1 MLLCQGLPTAGA
13 AAGGHLQATQPLLPP
28 GRQQHFL
35 SHFGHKYFKLIF
47 QILVRSVVQLWKN
60 IKLKLN
66 QQQVFNSSLFSEDK
80 KCLFFRFGKLIFPP
94 DFYK

>member
-1 MLLCQGLPTAGA
+1 MFSGETAAGPAAGEHAGSVRGTAGA

-60 IKLKLN
+60 IKLKLKSTTS
-66 QQQVFNSSLFSEDK
+66 F
-80 KCLFFRFGKLIFPP
+80 
-94 DFYK
+94 